1 MENSKRTVTC
11 GELTKADVG
20 KKVVLNGWVSRT
32 RDLGGLVFIRLRDRY
47 GITQV
52 MVGDNASDEVKKIA
66 AGLKSEYCIA
76 VEGTVTARAE
86 KDINKEMTT
95 GEIEVEASD
104 IEIFTTSQ
112 ELPFSIE
119 EVRQKDG
126 TLVIPNE
133 DLRLKYRYL
142 DLRREPMQKN
152 IILRSQVT
160 FATREY
166 LTSKGFLEIETPT
179 FIKSTPEGARDYLV
193 PSRVHPGKF
202 YSLPQS
208 PQLYK
213 QLLMVSGFDKY
224 FQIARCYRD
233 EDARGDRQP
242 EFTQIDMELSFT
254 NREEVLET
262 TEGLMQY
269 IFKKTL
275 NYDLPAKFDRIA
287 WEDAFDFYGSDKPD
301 LRFDLKMQDAAFMA
315 DLADFNAFKAGAANS
330 GREIQRHKRS
340 GLKALVV
347 KNVADKYSRKN
358 IEALEAVAKT
368 YKAKGLAWM
377 KVVSTGTT
385 TGDVAFEGGISKFY
399 AGNESVICEKLG
411 AQKNDLLLFVSDEDW
426 QTACT
431 ALGAVRKQL
440 GKDLNLYNPNDEFH
454 FAWIIDFP
462 YFAWNE
468 EENHWETEHH
478 MFTLPQKKYWNT
490 LESDPGE
497 VKGDLYD
504 LVLNGYEL
512 ASGSM
517 RINDPALQER
527 IFEIVGYSRE
537 RAEKAFG
544 FLVQAFKFG
553 APPHGGIAPGLDR
566 LVMLMRH
573 EESIHEVI
581 AFPKNNLAMS
591 PMDNCPS
598 FVDQSQ
604 LDELHLN
611 FTEVEQD
618 K

>member
-1 MENSKRTVTC
+1 MENTKRTVTC
-11 GELTKADVG
+11 GDLRAADVG

-52 MVGDNASDEVKKIA
+52 KVGDGASDEVKKIA
-66 AGLKSEYCIA
+66 SSLKSEYCIA
-76 VEGTVTARAE
+76 VEGVVAARDQ
-86 KDINKEMTT
+86 KDINADMAT
-95 GEIEVEASD
+95 GEIEVEATD

-126 TLVIPNE
+126 TLVLPNE

-142 DLRREPMQKN
+142 DLRREPMQHN
-152 IILRSQVT
+152 IILRSKVA
-160 FATREY
+160 FAVREY

-213 QLLMVSGFDKY
+213 QILMVSGFDKY

-242 EFTQIDMELSFT
+242 EFTQIDMEMSFT

-262 TEGLMQY
+262 TEGMMGY
-269 IFKKTL
+269 VFDKTL
-275 NYDLPAKFDRIA
+275 GYKLPVHFDRLS
-287 WEDAFDFYGSDKPD
+287 WDDAMNFYGSDKPD
-301 LRFDLKMQDAAFMA
+301 LRFGMKMQDASFMA
-315 DLADFNAFKAGAANS
+315 NLSDFNAFKAGAAAS
-330 GREIQRHKRS
+330 SMEIERHKRS

-347 KNVADKYSRKN
+347 KNVADKYSRKM
-358 IEALEAVAKT
+358 IEALEGVAKINH
-368 YKAKGLAWM
+368 AKGLAWM
-377 KVVSTGTT
+377 KIVPSTGSGT
-385 TGDVAFEGGISKFY
+385 DLQFEGGISKFF
-399 AGNESVICEKLG
+399 AGKESEICGKLG
-411 AQKNDLLLFVSDEDW
+411 AEKNDLLLFISDEKW
-426 QTACT
+426 QVACT
-431 ALGAVRKQL
+431 AMGAVRKQL
-440 GKDLNLYNPNDEFH
+440 GKDLNLYDKNDEFH
-454 FAWIIDFP
+454 FVWIVDFP

-468 EENHWETEHH
+468 EENKWETEHH
-478 MFTLPQKKYWNT
+478 MFTLPQKKYWDI
-490 LESDPGE
+490 LESDPAA

-544 FLVQAFKFG
+544 FLVNAFKYG

-566 LVMLMRH
+566 LIMLMCH
-573 EESIHEVI
+573 EDSIHEVI
-581 AFPKNNLAMS
+581 AFPKNNLAAS
-591 PMDNCPS
+591 PMDECPS
-598 FVDQSQ
+598 FVDDKQ
-604 LDELHLN
+604 LEELHLQV
-611 FTEVEQD
+611 TEKEEE
-618 K
+618 

>member
-1 MENSKRTVTC
+1 MENSKRTATC

-52 MVGDNASDEVKKIA
+52 MVGDNASDEVKKTA
-66 AGLKSEYCIA
+66 ASLKSEYCIA
-76 VEGTVTARAE
+76 VEGVVSARAE
-86 KDINKEMTT
+86 KDINKDMTT
-95 GEIEVEASD
+95 GEIEVEATD

-126 TLVIPNE
+126 TVVLPNE

-142 DLRREPMQKN
+142 DLRREPMQHN
-152 IILRSQVT
+152 IILRSAVT
-160 FATREY
+160 FATREF

-242 EFTQIDMELSFT
+242 EFTQIDMEMSFT

-262 TEGLMQY
+262 TEELMRH

-275 NYDLPAKFDRIA
+275 NYELPVHFDRIS
-287 WEDAFDFYGSDKPD
+287 WDDAFDLYGSDKPD
-301 LRFDLKMQDAAFMA
+301 LRFDMKMQDAAFMA
-315 DLADFNAFKAGAANS
+315 DLSDFNAFKAGAANADKNI
-330 GREIQRHKRS
+330 ERHKRS

-347 KNVADKYSRKN
+347 KNAADKYSRKH
-358 IEALEAVAKT
+358 IEALESVAKINH
-368 YKAKGLAWM
+368 AKGLAWM
-377 KVVSTGTT
+377 KVDAEGKL
-385 TGDVAFEGGISKFY
+385 EGGISKFF
-399 AGNESVICEKLG
+399 AGKESEICTKLG
-411 AQKNDLLLFVSDEDW
+411 AEKNDLLLFVSDEKW
-426 QTACT
+426 QTACV

-440 GKDLNLYNPNDEFH
+440 GKDLNLYNPKDEFH

-468 EENHWETEHH
+468 EENKWETEHH
-478 MFTLPQKKYWNT
+478 MFTLPQKKYWDT
-490 LESDPGE
+490 LESDPGA

-566 LVMLMRH
+566 LIMLMCH

-581 AFPKNNLAMS
+581 AFPKNNLAAS
-591 PMDNCPS
+591 PMDECPS
-598 FVDQSQ
+598 AVEDKQ
-604 LDELHLN
+604 LDELHLKC
-611 FTEVEQD
+611 TEVE

>member
-1 MENSKRTVTC
+1 MEHTKRTVTC
-11 GELTKADVG
+11 GELRKGDVG

-32 RDLGGLVFIRLRDRY
+32 RDLGGIVFIRLRDRY
-47 GITQV
+47 GITQA
-52 MVGDNASDEVKKIA
+52 MVGDGASDEVKRIA

-76 VEGTVTARAE
+76 VAGVVAARAE
-86 KDINKEMTT
+86 KDINPDMAT

-126 TLVIPNE
+126 TVVLPNE

-142 DLRREPMQKN
+142 DLRREPMKN
-152 IILRSQVT
+152 HIVLRSQVT
-160 FATREY
+160 FAVREY
-166 LTSKGFLEIETPT
+166 LTERGFLEIETPT

-242 EFTQIDMELSFT
+242 EFTQIDMEMSFT
-254 NREEVLET
+254 DRDEVLAT
-262 TEGLMQY
+262 TEGMLGHV
-269 IFKKTL
+269 FRKTL
-275 NYDLPAKFDRIA
+275 GYELPATFDRIA
-287 WEDAFDFYGSDKPD
+287 WEDAFDLYGSDKPD

-315 DLADFNAFKAGAANS
+315 GLSDFGAFKAGAANADKS
-330 GREIQRHKRS
+330 IERHRRS

-347 KNVADKYSRKN
+347 KNVADTYSRKM
-358 IEALEAVAKT
+358 IESLESVAKINH
-368 YKAKGLAWM
+368 AKGLAWM
-377 KVVSTGTT
+377 KVGADGT
-385 TGDVAFEGGISKFY
+385 FEGGISKFF
-399 AGNESVICEKLG
+399 AGKEGDICARLG
-411 AQKNDLLLFVSDEDW
+411 AEKNDLLLFVSDEKW
-426 QTACT
+426 QVACV

-440 GKDLNLYNPNDEFH
+440 GKDLRLHNPADQFH

-468 EENHWETEHH
+468 DDQHWETEHH
-478 MFTLPQKKYWNT
+478 MFTLPQKKYWDT
-490 LESDPGE
+490 LESDPGS

-517 RINDPALQER
+517 RINDPALQQR
-527 IFEIVGYSRE
+527 IFKIVGYSAE

-566 LVMLMRH
+566 LVMLMCH

-581 AFPKNNLAMS
+581 AFPKNNLAAS
-591 PMDNCPS
+591 PMDECPAP
-598 FVDQSQ
+598 VDDQQ
-604 LDELHLN
+604 LSDLHIVV
-611 FTEVEQD
+611 TEKEA
-618 K
+618 

>member
-1 MENSKRTVTC
+1 MENTKRTVTC
-11 GELTKADVG
+11 GDLRAADVG

-52 MVGDNASDEVKKIA
+52 KVGDNASDDVKKIA
-66 AGLKSEYCIA
+66 SSLKSEYCIA
-76 VEGTVTARAE
+76 VEGVVAARDQ
-86 KDINKEMTT
+86 KDINADMAT
-95 GEIEVEASD
+95 GEIEVEATD

-126 TLVIPNE
+126 TLVLPNE

-142 DLRREPMQKN
+142 DLRREPMQHN
-152 IILRSQVT
+152 IILRSKVA
-160 FATREY
+160 FAVREY

-213 QLLMVSGFDKY
+213 QILMVSGFDKY

-242 EFTQIDMELSFT
+242 EFTQIDMEMSFT

-262 TEGLMQY
+262 TEGMMGY
-269 IFKKTL
+269 VFDKTL
-275 NYDLPAKFDRIA
+275 GYKLPVHFDRLS
-287 WEDAFDFYGSDKPD
+287 WDDAMNFYGSDKPD
-301 LRFDLKMQDAAFMA
+301 LRFGMKIQDASFMA
-315 DLADFNAFKAGAANS
+315 DLSDFNAFKAGAAVS
-330 GREIQRHKRS
+330 SMEIERHKRS

-347 KNVADKYSRKN
+347 KNVADKYSRKM
-358 IEALEAVAKT
+358 IEALEGVAKINH
-368 YKAKGLAWM
+368 AKGLAWM
-377 KVVSTGTT
+377 KIVPSTGSGT
-385 TGDVAFEGGISKFY
+385 DLQFEGGISKFF
-399 AGNESVICEKLG
+399 AGKESEICGKLG
-411 AQKNDLLLFVSDEDW
+411 AEKNDLLLFISDEKW
-426 QTACT
+426 QVACT
-431 ALGAVRKQL
+431 AMGAVRKQL
-440 GKDLNLYNPNDEFH
+440 GKDLNLYDKNDEFH
-454 FAWIIDFP
+454 FVWIVDFP

-468 EENHWETEHH
+468 EENKWETEHH
-478 MFTLPQKKYWNT
+478 MFTLPQKKYWDT
-490 LESDPGE
+490 LESDPAA

-544 FLVQAFKFG
+544 FLVNAFKYG

-566 LVMLMRH
+566 LIMLMCH
-573 EESIHEVI
+573 EDSIHEVI
-581 AFPKNNLAMS
+581 AFPKNNLAAS
-591 PMDNCPS
+591 PMDECPS
-598 FVDQSQ
+598 FVDDKQ
-604 LDELHLN
+604 LEELHLQV
-611 FTEVEQD
+611 TEKEEE
-618 K
+618 